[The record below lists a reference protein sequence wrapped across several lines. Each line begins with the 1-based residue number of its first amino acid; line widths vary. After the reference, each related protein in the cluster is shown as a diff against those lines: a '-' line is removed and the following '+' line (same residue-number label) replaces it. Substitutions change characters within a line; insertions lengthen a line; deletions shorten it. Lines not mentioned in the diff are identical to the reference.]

1 MDRLEEIRK
10 KDWQLNN
17 HAFPIHSNKQL
28 CKRDIVWL
36 ISEIERVRKEAE
48 AAIETLKGENEKL
61 AFEND
66 RLRKEKDDLVLAN
79 KGRKA
84 LSEAQFSCME
94 KLEKEKEW
102 LINGWAKL
110 RSVVSPRQYP
120 TEYEKESILKEMQQA
135 LKEEE

>member
-17 HAFPIHSNKQL
+17 HTFPIHSNKQL

-36 ISEIERVRKEAE
+36 ISEIE
-48 AAIETLKGENEKL
+48 
-61 AFEND
+61 

-84 LSEAQFSCME
+84 LSEAQFRCME

-102 LINGWAKL
+102 LVWENAKQL
-110 RSVVSPRQYP
+110 PGFAPWRNNEEREELKKTVV
-120 TEYEKESILKEMQQA
+120 EKMQQA